1 MRFVFSIV
9 RLIINPMRERS
20 RLRTAR
26 MAEQQPVGIR
36 DKLERVDPRDE
47 AEDEAVMM
55 YLMWVHC
62 VAALAA
68 SIS

>member
-1 MRFVFSIV
+1 
-9 RLIINPMRERS
+9 
-20 RLRTAR
+20 